1 MSRFSIDISKL
12 PFPGIIESLDYEEI
26 LAGLKIELAA
36 RYPLHDLESDPIVA
50 LLEVVAYYRLIDH
63 ARINDAAKA
72 VFIAYATGADLD
84 NLGAFFGVERITIT
98 PADDT
103 ATPPVA
109 AVMEND
115 PDFRARILLALEAQS
130 TAGPRGAYLYHALSA
145 DSRVLDA
152 AVIGPGD
159 SFTPA
164 PPPGQVDIYVL
175 GRDGSTPLDLLDVVR
190 AALNDEEVRP
200 LCDTVTVSAA
210 TLVNYTI
217 DATLTFYKGP
227 DQAVVIAAAQDA
239 VETYVEA
246 RFRLGQDV
254 TRSGIFAALHQPG
267 VQNVTLTSPAAD
279 ISIAANEVPRA
290 TAITLTNGGIN
301 A

>member
-1 MSRFSIDISKL
+1 MTRFSIDISKL

-26 LAGLKIELAA
+26 LAGLKIELEA

-50 LLEVVAYYRLIDH
+50 LLEVVAYYRLIDR

-72 VFIAYATGADLD
+72 VFIAYASGADLD
-84 NLGAFFGVERITIT
+84 NLGAFFGAERITIT
-98 PADDT
+98 PEDTT

-109 AVMEND
+109 AVMETD
-115 PDFRARILLALEAQS
+115 DDFRARILLALEAQS

-159 SFTPA
+159 SFVT
-164 PPPGQVDIYVL
+164 PPPAGQVDVYVL
-175 GRDGSTPLDLLDVVR
+175 GRDGSTPADLLDVVR
-190 AALNDEEVRP
+190 DALNDEEVRP

-210 TLVNYTI
+210 SLVDYAI

-227 DQAVVIAAAQDA
+227 DQAVVLAAAQDA
-239 VETYVEA
+239 VETYVTA

-267 VQNVTLTSPAAD
+267 VQNVTLTAPAAN
-279 ISIAANEVPRA
+279 IVIAANEAPRA
-290 TAITLTNGGIN
+290 TMITLTNGGVD